1 MERLNYILSLVKQ
14 VKRNDVVAMQTLY
27 ELFNKDMLA
36 VSFRITNDW
45 QESEDVIQEGFLLS
59 FQKIAQ
65 LKDGAKYGGWLKQI
79 IVNKSLASLKKRV
92 SFQNLADVEIWDSND
107 GDDNWYQEI
116 SFAKITVAIQE
127 LPNGSR
133 QVFSLFLLE
142 NYKHQEIAEMLNI
155 SISTSKS
162 QYRYALKLL
171 KEKLN
176 GIKS

>member
-14 VKRNDVVAMQTLY
+14 VKRNDVVAMRTLY
-27 ELFNKDMLA
+27 DLFSKEMLA

-45 QESEDVIQEGFLLS
+45 QEAEDIIQEGFLTS

-65 LKDGAKYGGWLKQI
+65 LKSETKYGGWLKQI
-79 IVNKSLASLKKRV
+79 IVNKSLANLKKKV
-92 SFQNLADVEIWDSND
+92 SFQDLTEIEVWDEND
-107 GDDNWYQEI
+107 NDDNWYQDI
-116 SFAKITVAIQE
+116 SFEKITAAIQE
-127 LPNGSR
+127 LPEGSR

-142 NYKHQEIAEMLNI
+142 NYKHKEIAAMLSI
-155 SISTSKS
+155 SVSTSKS

-176 GIKS
+176 GFTS